1 MSLVVAAAVAYV
13 LAGQLAQV
21 NVASLIRYADWR
33 WTGVAL
39 VLSALTDAMAATS
52 LTGFV
57 LERLRFIRTL
67 LAQLAA
73 SFVTLVTPA
82 AVGGAALNVR
92 DEHGAGSHRGTAQT
106 ARVIQI
112 TGDDIGPL
120 ASQPRSRR
128 RRRGA
133 GQRPDAVP
141 TPDQAPGQHPSCRL
155 ADVTPFPSRI
165 PYPSRVI
172 STGGPDRHPGNGHD
186 DTGYPY
192 WLVTR

>member
-1 MSLVVAAAVAYV
+1 VSLVVAAAVAYV

-21 NVASLIRYADWR
+21 NVASLIRHADWR

-39 VLSALTDAMAATS
+39 VLSALTYAMAATS

-92 DEHGAGSHRGTAQT
+92 YLQRK
-106 ARVIQI
+106 RVRR
-112 TGDDIGPL
+112 PWMCR
-120 ASQPRSRR
+120 PRR
-128 RRRGA
+128 RRPRQQA
-133 GQRPDAVP
+133 RSPDAP
-141 TPDQAPGQHPSCRL
+141 RRRPRFHD
-155 ADVTPFPSRI
+155 
-165 PYPSRVI
+165 
-172 STGGPDRHPGNGHD
+172 GGC
-186 DTGYPY
+186 
-192 WLVTR
+192 